1 LRYHSGPLAHED
13 SKDFP
18 MESERRRVQ
27 RFQFIAPAELVEEL
41 SGTRLNSWVAD
52 LGSQGCRLSVSN
64 PPRPGTMVQLKIG
77 TNPRETFQ
85 ARAVVVYTNAE
96 HAGLMFS
103 EVQPTSS
110 VILHTW
116 LGAAKFPK
124 SRV

>member
-1 LRYHSGPLAHED
+1 MRVK
-13 SKDFP
+13 KDRP
-18 MESERRRVQ
+18 MEQERRRAQ
-27 RFQFIAPAELVEEL
+27 RFQFIAPAELLEEA
-41 SGTRLNSWVAD
+41 SGTRTNSWVAD

-64 PPRPGTMVQLKIG
+64 PPRPGTAVQLKIG

-85 ARAVVVYTNAE
+85 ARAVVVHTNGG
-96 HAGLMFS
+96 HAGLMFR

-110 VILHTW
+110 VILQTW